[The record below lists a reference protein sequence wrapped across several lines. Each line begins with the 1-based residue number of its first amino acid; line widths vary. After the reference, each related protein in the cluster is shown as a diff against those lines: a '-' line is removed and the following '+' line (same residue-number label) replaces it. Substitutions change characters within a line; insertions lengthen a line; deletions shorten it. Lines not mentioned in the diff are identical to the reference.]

1 MATTAMGM
9 EETVTDRERD
19 DIDLATAAEQSSEV
33 EEAQEGN
40 VYDRDEDSVEPAEQV
55 AMNLDDQGD
64 PDVESDL
71 QAQIDANLEAN
82 DPEADAL
89 VDDALDIDSADEAD
103 ASVAATDDEAD
114 IEAEEEAQDDDDVT
128 PYVGPEPTGGED
140 EPVSAED
147 AQVAADVAEM
157 QDAATQEVDQDRID
171 ADVDIT
177 LDTTVRG
184 GEFPDFASNGATDD
198 LDDDD
203 TQGEGVPDAETDAD
217 AASGPSDVNVTPD
230 EASVEPASADA
241 LDAEADDDADT
252 ADEAVQGASAEAA
265 GIPTETEQPLGTT
278 SGARSEGEIG
288 DEALSGEAF
297 DDATAAVEEA
307 EETEIDPYEAFRSEL
322 RAKPGKWY
330 VIHSYA
336 GFEKRVK
343 SNIENRKVS
352 MAMEDYVFQVEVP
365 MEDVVEIKNGQR
377 KLVNRVRIP
386 GYVLVRMD
394 LNEDSWSV
402 VRHTPG
408 VTGFVGNSH
417 NPTPLRFEEAF
428 SMLKSLVQIVEAP
441 VKAGAK
447 GAKTTAR
454 SIPQE
459 VDFEVGETI
468 TIKEG
473 SFAGLPGSI
482 SDIRPE
488 SGKLTVLVSLFER
501 ETPVE
506 LSFDQVTKL

>member
-1 MATTAMGM
+1 MS
-9 EETVTDRERD
+9 ENPRD
-19 DIDLATAAEQSSEV
+19 DFEIATAAEQSAEDD
-33 EEAQEGN
+33 EAQTGN
-40 VYDRDEDSVEPAEQV
+40 TLAAADRSEDAAEHV
-55 AMNLDDQGD
+55 AMHVVDDDEEEQEGD
-64 PDVESDL
+64 L
-71 QAQIDANLEAN
+71 AGLLEALDAAI
-82 DPEADAL
+82 DPEADAI

-114 IEAEEEAQDDDDVT
+114 IEAEEEAAEEPEVSD
-128 PYVGPEPTGGED
+128 YVGPDPGD
-140 EPVSAED
+140 E
-147 AQVAADVAEM
+147 
-157 QDAATQEVDQDRID
+157 
-171 ADVDIT
+171 
-177 LDTTVRG
+177 L
-184 GEFPDFASNGATDD
+184 
-198 LDDDD
+198 
-203 TQGEGVPDAETDAD
+203 
-217 AASGPSDVNVTPD
+217 
-230 EASVEPASADA
+230 DA
-241 LDAEADDDADT
+241 LEADPY
-252 ADEAVQGASAEAA
+252 DE
-265 GIPTETEQPLGTT
+265 
-278 SGARSEGEIG
+278 
-288 DEALSGEAF
+288 
-297 DDATAAVEEA
+297 
-307 EETEIDPYEAFRSEL
+307 FRNEL
-322 RAKPGKWY
+322 RGKPGKWY

-343 SNIENRKVS
+343 QNIENRKVS

-428 SMLKSLVQIVEAP
+428 NMLKSLVQVVEAP
-441 VKAGAK
+441 AAK
-447 GAKTTAR
+447 GAAGGKGKAAVR
-454 SIPQE
+454 AIPAE
-459 VDFEVGETI
+459 IDFEVGETI

-482 SDIRPE
+482 SEIKPE